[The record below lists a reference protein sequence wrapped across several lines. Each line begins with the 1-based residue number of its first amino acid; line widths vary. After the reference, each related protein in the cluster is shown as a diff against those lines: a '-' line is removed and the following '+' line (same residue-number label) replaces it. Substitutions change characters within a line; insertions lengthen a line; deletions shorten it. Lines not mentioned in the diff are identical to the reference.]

1 MFKIDCDEFGFEGL
15 KVLNF
20 KGLRTF
26 YDLLIRALAYIKIII
41 LKIKRDM
48 NIKFKQKLIS

>member
-1 MFKIDCDEFGFEGL
+1 VFKIDCDEFGFEGL